1 MKEKA
6 QGETEACEIEGEK
19 MKAREYIRRD
29 KRERINYPIVKAHRR
44 DSWPNTRSLK
54 GYVNDERK

>member
-1 MKEKA
+1 
-6 QGETEACEIEGEK
+6 

-44 DSWPNTRSLK
+44 DSWPTTRSLK